1 MRSFSECRLI
11 DIFSKVDL
19 SMIEDDGL
27 EADLEDWEHMDL
39 WAVKKEKWSKKKIA
53 VITGIAAGSVALTGA
68 VLLLAKKSNWLKK
81 AA

>member
-11 DIFSKVDL
+11 DIFSNIDL
-19 SMIEDDGL
+19 SMVEDDGL
-27 EADLEDWEHMDL
+27 EADLDDLEHMDL

-68 VLLLAKKSNWLKK
+68 VLLFARKSNWLKK